1 MSWMPFV
8 FKSSQAGFSVPV
20 LIKRQV
26 SKNKSAVLMDYLW
39 DCKADLNAITE
50 TWLTEDD
57 SAVRAEL
64 NLDRYNFLDHP
75 WEGRCGGG
83 TGLIFRDSLRVK
95 KVEMGKKSSFEISE
109 WTVTTVSNCIRLF
122 IIYQPPYS
130 DKRKVPTTVFFREFS
145 DYLESVL
152 LCKEQILFAGDF
164 NIHIDNG
171 RDSDAIKFADL
182 LESFRL
188 QQHMKGSTHKEGH
201 TLDLII
207 TRCSE
212 IFLSAPPKVDWFIAD
227 HASVCCRL
235 IPEKPLTVEKL
246 VTYMYRKYRSIDMEL
261 FKNDLVTS
269 SLCQPPLTTET
280 PVYGVDKLAK
290 DYNSTLQMLI
300 NCYAP
305 LKSKTVKAHPSVPWY
320 TTEIRGC

>member
-1 MSWMPFV
+1 M
-8 FKSSQAGFSVPV
+8 
-20 LIKRQV
+20 
-26 SKNKSAVLMDYLW
+26 
-39 DCKADLNAITE
+39 
-50 TWLTEDD
+50 
-57 SAVRAEL
+57 AVRVEL

-75 WEGRCGGG
+75 RKGRCGGR

-95 KVEMGKKSSFEISE
+95 KVKMGEKSSFEISE

-122 IIYQPPYS
+122 IICRPPYS

-152 LCKEQILFAGDF
+152 LSKEQILFAGDV

-182 LESFRL
+182 LESFGL
-188 QQHMKGSTHKEGH
+188 QQHTKGSTHKEGH

-207 TRCSE
+207 TPCSE
-212 IFLSAPPKVDWFIAD
+212 IVLSAPPKVDRFIAD

-235 IPEKPLTVEKL
+235 IPEKPLAVEKL
-246 VTYMYRKYRSIDMEL
+246 VTYMYRKYRSIDMES

-280 PVYGVDKLAK
+280 PA
-290 DYNSTLQMLI
+290 
-300 NCYAP
+300 
-305 LKSKTVKAHPSVPWY
+305 
-320 TTEIRGC
+320 

>member
-8 FKSSQAGFSVPV
+8 FKSSRAGSSVPV

-26 SKNKSAVLMDYLW
+26 SKNKSAVLMDYLH
-39 DCKADLNAITE
+39 DCKGDLYAIME

-57 SAVRAEL
+57 AAVRVEL

-75 WEGRCGGG
+75 REDWCGGG
-83 TGLIFRDSLRVK
+83 MGLIFHDCLRVK
-95 KVEMGKKSSFEISE
+95 KVETGEKSSFKISE
-109 WTVTTVSNCIRLF
+109 WTVTMVSNCICLF
-122 IIYQPPYS
+122 IIYRPPYS

-152 LCKEQILFAGDF
+152 LSKEQILFAGDF
-164 NIHIDNG
+164 NIHVDNP

-182 LESFRL
+182 LESFGL

-212 IFLSAPPKVDWFIAD
+212 IVLSAPPKVDRFIAD

-235 IPEKPLTVEKL
+235 IPEKPLAVEKL
-246 VTYMYRKYRSIDMEL
+246 VTYMYRKYRSIDMES
-261 FKNDLVTS
+261 FRNDLVTS
-269 SLCQPPLTTET
+269 SLCQPPLTMET
-280 PVYGVDKLAK
+280 PA
-290 DYNSTLQMLI
+290 
-300 NCYAP
+300 
-305 LKSKTVKAHPSVPWY
+305 
-320 TTEIRGC
+320 